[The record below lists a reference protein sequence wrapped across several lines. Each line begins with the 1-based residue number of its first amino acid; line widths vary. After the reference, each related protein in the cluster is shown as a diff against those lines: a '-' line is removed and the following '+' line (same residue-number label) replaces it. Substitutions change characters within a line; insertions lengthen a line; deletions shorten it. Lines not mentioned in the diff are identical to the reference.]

1 MAEAIPLRA
10 TATIVVR
17 AAPEKVFDAWL
28 DPAKAAN
35 FLAAGD
41 TVARDVTIDA
51 REGGAFR
58 VVMQRRDIGIEHH
71 GRYVLIDRP
80 RRLIFTWLSSGT
92 DWRLSLVT
100 VTFTAVEGGV
110 RVDIEHEGL
119 PNAGQAGRHQQGWS
133 SILRKLADYLG

>member
-1 MAEAIPLRA
+1 MAEAIALRA
-10 TATIVVR
+10 TASIVVR

-28 DPAKAAN
+28 DPAKAAI

-41 TVARDVTIDA
+41 TVARDVEIDA
-51 REGGAFR
+51 REGGASR
-58 VVMQRRDIGIEHH
+58 IVMSREQSGIEHR

-80 RRLIFTWLSSGT
+80 RRLIFTWLSAGA

-110 RVDIEHEGL
+110 RIDLEHEGL
-119 PNAGQAGRHQQGWS
+119 PNTEQAARHQRGWH
-133 SILRKLADYLG
+133 SILEKLANYLR